1 MNTPLKGAKILVVD
15 DIAENRQLLSDTLEP
30 EGYRISIA
38 PNGEVALKVAQANPP
53 DLILLDLM
61 MPGMNGF
68 EVCRRLK
75 DLEAMRSI
83 PVIFITA
90 DNDTASVVEGFRVG
104 AVDYIAK
111 PFKAEEVLIRTRTHL
126 TNHRLTRE
134 IVEKNRELEEANGR
148 LRDEINRRET
158 AESSLEVAGATLSLM
173 SEQEAERWGL
183 EAFVGRSPAM
193 RDIIQ
198 EIRKLQG
205 VDTTSV
211 LIRGESGT
219 GKELVARALHHSG
232 RRNGKPFIAV
242 NCAAIPGDLAE
253 SLFFGHVKGAF
264 SGASDS
270 RKGYLELADGGTL
283 FLDEIGD
290 MPLNLQAKLLRA
302 LEDGSFMP
310 IGAVK
315 EKRADVRLLAA
326 TNVKLKDRIA
336 DGGFRQDLYFRIAGY
351 DFELKPLRERRED
364 IELFAAHFLKRFS
377 KELNIRSPS
386 LSPEAGEALAAYH
399 FPGNIR
405 ELKSIIERAII
416 ESGGKTIEAFHLHLL
431 NERTIIGS
439 VLQTESNRSGAEDLP
454 LNLEQ
459 AEIEL
464 ARRALAKAEG
474 NVSKAAQLLGI
485 NRTKVYRILSQTDS
499 ES

>member
-474 NVSKAAQLLGI
+474 NVSKAAQLLSI